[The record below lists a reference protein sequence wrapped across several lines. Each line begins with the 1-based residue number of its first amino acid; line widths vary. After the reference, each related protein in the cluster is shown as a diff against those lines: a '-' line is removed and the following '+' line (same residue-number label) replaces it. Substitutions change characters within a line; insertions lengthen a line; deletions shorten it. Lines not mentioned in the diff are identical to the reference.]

1 MDLIKR
7 FLSYTAVDTQSDEN
21 SNTVPSTEKQKNL
34 ARMLKAELEGMGLED
49 VVMDD
54 MGYVYATLP
63 ANTDEDIPVIGFI
76 SHMDTS
82 PSMSG
87 KDVKPRIV
95 ENYDGGDIILNA
107 EQGVVLSPS
116 LFPELLAHKGEDLI
130 VTDGTTLL
138 GADDKAGIAEIIT
151 AVEYLQQHPE
161 IKHGKVRIG
170 FNPDEEIG
178 MGADNFNVELF
189 GCDWAYTVDGGEV
202 GEMEYENFNAAKA
215 VFRIQGLE
223 VHPGYAKG
231 KMVNAS
237 LLAAELIGMFPA
249 GETPATTSGYEG
261 FYHIVGLSG
270 EVDHAV
276 VTFIIRDHDRDRF
289 EERKRFAESVADSM
303 NAKYGAGTVVAEVS
317 DQYYNM
323 KQEIDKVPHVVEI
336 ACRAMEEAGVTP
348 VKVPIRGG
356 TDGAQLSFKGLP
368 CPNLFAGGMNFHGRY
383 EWIPVQSMEK
393 SVLTIVNIAAGARGF
408 ASLGFL

>member
-1 MDLIKR
+1 
-7 FLSYTAVDTQSDEN
+7 
-21 SNTVPSTEKQKNL
+21 
-34 ARMLKAELEGMGLED
+34 
-49 VVMDD
+49 
-54 MGYVYATLP
+54 
-63 ANTDEDIPVIGFI
+63 
-76 SHMDTS
+76 MDTS

-95 ENYDGGDIILNA
+95 NNYDGGDIILNK
-107 EQGVVLSPS
+107 EKNIVLSPS

-161 IKHGKVRIG
+161 IKHGKVRVG

-178 MGADNFNVELF
+178 MGAAHFDVKRF
-189 GCDWAYTVDGGEV
+189 GCEFGYTVDGGEV

-215 VFRIQGLE
+215 VFKIQGLE

-237 LLAAELIGMFPA
+237 LLAAELIQMFPA
-249 GETPATTSGYEG
+249 DETPGTTEGYEG

-270 EVDHAV
+270 EVDHASA
-276 VTFIIRDHDRDRF
+276 TFIIRDHDRAKF
-289 EERKRFAESVADSM
+289 EARKAFAQSVADKM
-303 NAKYGAGTVVAEVS
+303 NAKYGKGTVTAEVS

-323 KQEIDKVPHVVEI
+323 KEQIDKVPYVVDI
-336 ACRAMEEAGVTP
+336 ACDAMKLAGVNP

-383 EWIPVQSMEK
+383 EWVPVQSMEK
-393 SVLTIVNIAAGARGF
+393 AMMTVVRIIELVAKRDW
-408 ASLGFL
+408 

>member
-1 MDLIKR
+1 
-7 FLSYTAVDTQSDEN
+7 
-21 SNTVPSTEKQKNL
+21 
-34 ARMLKAELEGMGLED
+34 
-49 VVMDD
+49 MDD

-63 ANTDEDIPVIGFI
+63 ANTDKKIPTIGFI

-87 KDVKPRIV
+87 KNVKPRIV
-95 ENYDGGDIILNA
+95 NNYDGGDIILNK
-107 EQGVVLSPS
+107 EQNIILSPS

-161 IKHGKVRIG
+161 IKHGKVRVG

-178 MGADNFNVELF
+178 MGAAHFDVKRF
-189 GCDWAYTVDGGEV
+189 GCEFGYTVDGGEV

-215 VFRIQGLE
+215 VFKIQGLE

-231 KMVNAS
+231 KMINAS
-237 LLAAELIGMFPA
+237 LLAAELIQMFPA
-249 GETPATTSGYEG
+249 CETPGTTQGYEG
-261 FYHIVGLSG
+261 FYHLVGLSG
-270 EVDHAV
+270 EVDHASAI
-276 VTFIIRDHDRDRF
+276 FIIRDHDRSKF
-289 EERKRFAESVADSM
+289 EARKAFAQSVADKM

-323 KQEIDKVPHVVEI
+323 KEQIDKVPYVVDI
-336 ACRAMEEAGVTP
+336 ACEAMKLAGVNP

-383 EWIPVQSMEK
+383 EWVPVQSMEK
-393 SVLTIVNIAAGARGF
+393 AMMTVVRIIEIVAQR
-408 ASLGFL
+408 SW